1 MEDSQSKE
9 ILRSIKTLAN
19 KNLGLEVK
27 DLLEEKRL
35 KEFHLKT
42 DYLSYDYSKQRITK
56 EVLDE
61 LLKIPE
67 KINLKQSIIDISKG
81 EFLNPT
87 EDRKASHMLYRDLNN
102 SKNSHELRE
111 ISNQRG
117 KLETWYSGLD
127 TYQNQY

>member
-19 KNLGLEVK
+19 KYLGLEVK

-42 DYLSYDYSKQRITK
+42 DYLSYDYTKQRITK

-67 KINLKQSIIDISKG
+67 KIN
-81 EFLNPT
+81 
-87 EDRKASHMLYRDLNN
+87 
-102 SKNSHELRE
+102 
-111 ISNQRG
+111 
-117 KLETWYSGLD
+117 
-127 TYQNQY
+127 